1 MPPNRRILM
10 SKHLTMLA
18 AVAAMAAL
26 SSGCAEAEPP
36 KPKPSVPLER
46 APTSTV
52 FSSQSSEQPLP
63 ADAVFFPDAYAEDD
77 TLYFRIQ
84 MLPGYYLYK
93 DKINVR
99 SLSDGI
105 DVDGAPLEDKWSAS
119 KTVVDEWFGEQAVF
133 YIEASGAAR
142 LHQEE
147 TDVRAV
153 EIELTYQ
160 GCKEEGLCYL
170 PKSKVLSVELPA
182 QLESAAE
189 QTE

>member
-1 MPPNRRILM
+1 MPPNRRNLM

-36 KPKPSVPLER
+36 EPKPSVPLER

-93 DKINVR
+93 DKIDVR

-147 TDVRAV
+147 TDVRSV